1 MTVPHINDALTAKLT
16 SSFPDILL
24 CSREKDDPTPEAPY
38 LQTELTLAE
47 FEPISTN
54 RYAARFRFRISYV
67 PVEGRSVATIMD
79 EMLESL
85 TSLNVGGRPC
95 SASSVAWERPM
106 RNDGAA
112 GEGYFRAEYVIQM
125 TTDREENDMKMQ
137 TLKQGGGLK

>member
-1 MTVPHINDALTAKLT
+1 MIVQQMQTSLKSALQTKFKDISLISKEDA
-16 SSFPDILL
+16 
-24 CSREKDDPTPEAPY
+24 TPLPPAPY
-38 LQTELTLAE
+38 FQTEQTLAE

-67 PVEGRSVATIMD
+67 PMEGKPVATIMD

-85 TSLNVGGRPC
+85 TSLEVGGRPC
-95 SASSVAWERPM
+95 RASSVAWERPTGK
-106 RNDGAA
+106 DGAT

-125 TTDREENDMKMQ
+125 TTDQEETDMKMQ